1 MTREERKVIRKE
13 IVVEPTSRR
22 KLARAFGI
30 VILIMVLGGG
40 SVLLAITIAAG
51 DDVGSSV
58 SVLVIIGGMIFW
70 VIISAILI
78 HLGRTMREVTE
89 EVVKI
94 DYRDEEEEGYEEKEK
109 GNN

>member
-13 IVVEPTSRR
+13 TVVEPTSRR

-51 DDVGSSV
+51 DDVGGSV

>member
-13 IVVEPTSRR
+13 IVVEPSSRR

-30 VILIMVLGGG
+30 VILIMALGGG

-51 DDVGSSV
+51 DDVGGSIGV
-58 SVLVIIGGMIFW
+58 ELIIGGMIFW

-78 HLGRTMREVTE
+78 HLGRTKREVTE
-89 EVVKI
+89 EVVKM
-94 DYRDEEEEGYEEKEK
+94 DYREEEEEEE
-109 GNN
+109 

>member
-30 VILIMVLGGG
+30 VILILVQIGG
-40 SVLLAITIAAG
+40 SILIAITIAAG
-51 DDVGSSV
+51 DSASV
-58 SVLVIIGGMIFW
+58 VVIIGGMIFW
-70 VIISAILI
+70 AIISAILI

-89 EVVKI
+89 EVVEI